1 MQKYDHACNL
11 ENDNENCMS
20 YVNARQKSN
29 DFTPSEINLI
39 EARMYILMIFI
50 LLFNDDTWL
59 LSGRLDIFHCLCL
72 LNIMYGFDIKIKI

>member
-1 MQKYDHACNL
+1 MFFMMHFSFSLNFLENYIFNNLIMKMQKYDHACNF

-39 EARMYILMIFI
+39 YVLEKQECIF
-50 LLFNDDTWL
+50 
-59 LSGRLDIFHCLCL
+59 
-72 LNIMYGFDIKIKI
+72 

>member
-1 MQKYDHACNL
+1 MLFMMHFSFSLNFLENYIFNNLTMKMQKYDHACNL

-39 EARMYILMIFI
+39 YVLEKQECIF
-50 LLFNDDTWL
+50 
-59 LSGRLDIFHCLCL
+59 
-72 LNIMYGFDIKIKI
+72 